1 MSFLNKLFSFFHGG
15 DSASDTS
22 TDPAYAYLPDN
33 IFHNTSVDLTYQAT
47 DDTVLMTDT
56 VTDLAFASL
65 SENIYHNTE
74 VDPLCAINNSIGDTD
89 FGMSSG
95 FDDSFSS
102 SSFDDTFSS
111 GFDSGFISGFGDD
124 F

>member
-1 MSFLNKLFSFFHGG
+1 
-15 DSASDTS
+15 
-22 TDPAYAYLPDN
+22 
-33 IFHNTSVDLTYQAT
+33 
-47 DDTVLMTDT
+47 MTDT
-56 VTDLAFASL
+56 VTDPAFASL

-74 VDPLCAINNSIGDTD
+74 ADPLCAINNSIGDTD

>member
-1 MSFLNKLFSFFHGG
+1 MW
-15 DSASDTS
+15 D
-22 TDPAYAYLPDN
+22 
-33 IFHNTSVDLTYQAT
+33 FHNTSVDLTYQAT

-56 VTDLAFASL
+56 VTDPAFASL

>member
-22 TDPAYAYLPDN
+22 MDPAYAYLPDN

-56 VTDLAFASL
+56 VTDPAFASL

-89 FGMSSG
+89 F
-95 FDDSFSS
+95 DSFSS